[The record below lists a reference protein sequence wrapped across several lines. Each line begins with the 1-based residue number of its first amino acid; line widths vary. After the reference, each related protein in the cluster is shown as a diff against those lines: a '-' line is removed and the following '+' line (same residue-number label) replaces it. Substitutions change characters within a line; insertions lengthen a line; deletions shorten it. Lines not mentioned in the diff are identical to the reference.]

1 MTGQWLSSRRGSP
14 VVLRV
19 ELLDG
24 LLNEG
29 GAVAF
34 DFERDVALLP
44 VAKLLHLTT
53 ELDFLDRESAEL
65 IKNRARFG
73 SHVVHE
79 NPTKQIQRQAPSPQQ
94 DVVRDELANDGAEL
108 DFGVDSGAMRMM
120 RMMMML
126 LLWVREGG

>member
-1 MTGQWLSSRRGSP
+1 MVGLSRGAKKQHSVCFGHELTSRRGSP

-53 ELDFLDRESAEL
+53 ELDFLDGKEEL
-65 IKNRARFG
+65 VNSSKSSRRY
-73 SHVVHE
+73 
-79 NPTKQIQRQAPSPQQ
+79 R
-94 DVVRDELANDGAEL
+94 LATQ
-108 DFGVDSGAMRMM
+108 
-120 RMMMML
+120 
-126 LLWVREGG
+126 